1 MHDTLTGLYNRA
13 YFEEEMAR
21 LERGRTFSMSAV
33 VADVDGLKRVNDN
46 AGHATGDALLECAAR
61 VLSLSFRAED
71 IVARNG
77 GDEFGVLSIGA
88 DSTVAAE
95 ALRRIHSNLT
105 EQNASQNGI
114 RLSLSIGVATTK
126 EGMSLAQTLKQADRA
141 CMLTSSP
148 MRLIR
153 RRRIYRKKQ

>member
-1 MHDTLTGLYNRA
+1 MRREGA
-13 YFEEEMAR
+13 EF
-21 LERGRTFSMSAV
+21 
-33 VADVDGLKRVNDN
+33 
-46 AGHATGDALLECAAR
+46 
-61 VLSLSFRAED
+61 VLPGED

-105 EQNASQNGI
+105 EQNVSQNGI

-126 EGMSLAQTLKQADRA
+126 EGMSLAQTLKQADARMYA
-141 CMLTSSP
+141 NKFSHATHSP
-148 MRLIR
+148 KEDL
-153 RRRIYRKKQ
+153 QEETVSDH